1 MTTGRAALACHQS
14 HVHNLNKSQC
24 RWQFHR
30 PQSSSA
36 SRFTAD
42 ASGFYILSQSGDASL
57 IGGTRPSQARL
68 NDAPQERNH
77 RAHE

>member
-1 MTTGRAALACHQS
+1 MTTGRAGLACHQS
-14 HVHNLNKSQC
+14 HVHNPNESLC

-42 ASGFYILSQSGDASL
+42 ASGFFHLEPVG
-57 IGGTRPSQARL
+57 
-68 NDAPQERNH
+68 
-77 RAHE
+77 RAMTSHFREDPGITHLLAH